1 MFRVLLT
8 LLLLATGPG
17 QAARGAVPGSPFGP
31 APPQNQA
38 PQTVDYIDVGTLYVG
53 GSSATV
59 NASSYFSD
67 PNGDTLT
74 YSVNNP
80 SPSIATVSITGSTVT
95 IAPVAVGNTS
105 KIVVTAEDPGGLT
118 ATQDFNVTVE
128 NTPPPNRAPTSVG
141 YISDVTLQ
149 VGGSS
154 ATRSVSGK
162 FSDPDG
168 DTLTY
173 SVNDPDTSTV
183 TVSISG
189 STVTIA
195 PVAAGTTGKIVVTA
209 TDPGGL
215 TATQDF
221 NATVEN
227 PPPSQPNRAPTAV
240 GSISD
245 VTLQVGGS
253 SATRSVSGKFSDP
266 DGDTLTYS
274 VNDPDTSTVTVSIS
288 GSTVTIAPVA
298 AGTTGKIVVTAKD
311 PGGLTATQDFTAT
324 VENPPPPPSQPN
336 RAPTAAG
343 SIGDRTLTVGGNSST
358 VNVSSYFSDPDD
370 DTLTYSVNSPT
381 PTIAR
386 VRISGS
392 TMTMTPV
399 SAGTTAKVIV
409 TAEDPGGLSATQDF
423 NIKVNGP
430 PVVSGSIAHRTVD
443 VGNSTFTVNVSGK
456 FSDPNSD
463 ILTFSASSSN
473 KAAATVSESS
483 GTLTV
488 TPKTGGTTTITVTAT
503 DSGGL
508 SASLSFTVKVNRKP
522 AKRGSL
528 SNRTV
533 DVGDSAFRVPVS
545 GKFSDPDGDDLNF
558 SATSSDTSVA
568 TVSESSGTLT
578 VTPKAGGTTT
588 ITVTASDGRLS
599 ASLTFTVKVNRGPTT
614 SGSLTNRTVNVGTSA
629 FDIPVSGK
637 FSDPDGDDLTYSASS
652 ADTSAATVSIS
663 SGTLTITPKTG
674 GSTTITV
681 TASDGRLTAS
691 LTFTV
696 TVSVSGTEN
705 QSPTVSWT
713 IPDQPLERNGSAN
726 SVILSSK
733 FSDPDNDVLT
743 YSASSS
749 DTSAVKVSV
758 SGSILKITP
767 GMNGTSTVTVVAT
780 DPGGLTASQ
789 TLKAT
794 VSRAP
799 LTNGAIPKMELG
811 ESDLTRSIDVASYFS
826 DPDGEALTYAAVS
839 SNRDIATAS
848 ATGSTVTVSRVS
860 PGAGLVWVTA
870 TDPGGLTVVQYM
882 TIQVTNRPP
891 ESETS
896 IENQTLYLTDAFRR
910 VDLTDKFSDPDGQV
924 LAYTATSSDTD
935 IATVAAG
942 GSTLRIRPV
951 ARGATTVT
959 LRATDP
965 GRLYVE
971 QSFTAT
977 VANQYPQTVE
987 PAIGDQTLYLLGGRQ
1002 TIDATLYF
1010 SDPDGDR
1017 LSYAV
1022 SSPNPEIV
1030 TVSIADGKITLV
1042 PVALGSTG
1050 KILVTAR
1057 DAGGLATNQDFTV
1070 TVMAGSPP
1078 TPTNRVPVA
1087 SGTITVDTL
1096 YAEGPSATIDVASYF
1111 SDPDTTDV
1119 LSFTVASRDPGIV
1132 IVSISGSSVK
1142 ITPKGPGNTG
1152 KIAVTARDPGGLTAT
1167 QDFNVTVVAGAPP
1180 VPPNRNPIAVGS
1192 ITVDTLYAEGPSI
1205 KIDVTSYFSDPD
1217 ADILTYSVNSP
1228 NPGVVEVTKIGNEV
1242 TLRPVA
1248 AGSTGKIVVTA
1259 RDPGRLT
1266 AVQDFDVIV
1275 VAGSPPPPTNNAP
1288 EIRENLTDLFITIGG
1303 GTVSLNVAPYFEDPD
1318 GDSLSYQLDAQGTG
1332 RATLTIA
1339 DSTLSIEPLVLGTTG
1354 KNLLRAVDPAGLFVQ
1369 QDFVVHVVTNLAP
1382 DTLMAIP
1389 DDTLTVAEGSVKLDL
1404 SAFFFDPDQD
1414 TLMYSAVSSNV
1425 NAATVSVSSDT
1436 LTISPVKKHLS
1447 STVTVTATDGDLSV
1461 AQDFDVTVANSPPE
1475 VSESITGRE
1484 LTVATGPVKLGLSAH
1499 FRDADGDDLSFNASS
1514 LNTGAAIVSV
1524 TDDSLTIAPVEKDM
1538 SSIVT
1543 VNASDGKLEVELG
1556 FEVTVANSPPEVS
1569 ESITGRELT
1578 VATGQVKLDLSG
1590 HFRDADGDTLSY
1602 AAESSDTSAV
1612 TVSVSDDSLAVKPRA
1627 AGSSTVKVTAS
1638 DDDRATVTQ
1647 SFLVTVGDGPP
1658 PRFCPAAVAEAPIPN
1673 QTLIVGA
1680 GTTEID
1686 LTQHFEHIDQDGI
1699 EITVTSP
1706 SPGIATAAIEGTS
1719 LKIDPVAAGQID
1731 SVTVTISDTAEIDVC
1746 DAVSLSFMVTVKTTV
1761 ETTVVS
1767 PGLYPWSVSGE
1778 RVYRLTGNVSIG
1790 VEVPDQKLVVDG
1802 TVKAEGY
1809 RLRMIPADYVFE
1821 EGYDLLSLDEVASYI
1836 RKHGH
1841 LPGVTSGAEMKANGL
1856 GISQMQTVL
1865 LEKIEELS
1873 LYIIAQHEQLRVQGE
1888 HIVSQQQKLEIRKK
1902 QVSELEQRLWRLE
1915 R

>member
-38 PQTVDYIDVGTLYVG
+38 PQTVSYIDVGTLYVG

-80 SPSIATVSITGSTVT
+80 SPAVATVSILGSTVT
-95 IAPVAVGNTS
+95 VAPVAVGNTS

-128 NTPPPNRAPTSVG
+128 NTPPPNRVPTAVG

-173 SVNDPDTSTV
+173 SANDPDTSTV

-209 TDPGGL
+209 
-215 TATQDF
+215 
-221 NATVEN
+221 
-227 PPPSQPNRAPTAV
+227 R
-240 GSISD
+240 
-245 VTLQVGGS
+245 
-253 SATRSVSGKFSDP
+253 
-266 DGDTLTYS
+266 
-274 VNDPDTSTVTVSIS
+274 
-288 GSTVTIAPVA
+288 
-298 AGTTGKIVVTAKD
+298 D

-324 VENPPPPPSQPN
+324 VENPPPPQPN
-336 RAPTAAG
+336 RAPTAVG
-343 SIGDRTLTVGGNSST
+343 SIGDRTLSVGGNSAT

-386 VRISGS
+386 VSISGS

-399 SAGTTAKVIV
+399 SAGTTARIIV
-409 TAEDPGGLSATQDF
+409 TAKDPGNLTATQDF
-423 NIKVNGP
+423 NIRVNGP
-430 PVVSGSIAHRTVD
+430 PVASGSIAQRTVD
-443 VGNSTFTVNVSGK
+443 VGDSAFTVDVSGK

-463 ILTFSASSSN
+463 ILTFSALSSN
-473 KAAATVSESS
+473 KAAATVSASS
-483 GTLTV
+483 GTVTV
-488 TPKTGGTTTITVTAT
+488 TPKAGGISTITVTAT

-508 SASLSFTVKVNRKP
+508 SASLSFTVKVNREP
-522 AKRGSL
+522 TTRGSL

-545 GKFSDPDGDDLNF
+545 GKFSDPDGDDLDF
-558 SATSSDTSVA
+558 SATSSATSVA
-568 TVSESSGTLT
+568 TVSASRGTVT

-588 ITVTASDGRLS
+588 ITVSASDGRLS

-614 SGSLTNRTVNVGTSA
+614 TGTITSRTVDVGTSA
-629 FDIPVSGK
+629 FDVPVSGK

-681 TASDGRLTAS
+681 TASDGRLSASLTFTVTVNRGPTTSGSLSDRIVNVGTSAFDVVVSGNFTDPDGDDLNFSATSSATSVATVSESSGTVTVTPKAGGTTTITVTASDGRLSAS

-696 TVSVSGTEN
+696 TVSVSGTVN

-713 IPDQPLERNGSAN
+713 IPDQPLERNGSAK

-799 LTNGAIPKMELG
+799 ITNGAIPKMELG
-811 ESDLTRSIDVASYFS
+811 ESDLTRSVDVASYFS

-848 ATGSTVTVSRVS
+848 ATGSTVTVTRVS
-860 PGAGLVWVTA
+860 PGVGLVWVTA
-870 TDPGGLTVVQYM
+870 TDPGGLTVVQSM

-891 ESETS
+891 VSETS
-896 IENQTLYLTDAFRR
+896 IKNQTLYLTDAFRR

-935 IATVAAG
+935 IAVVAAG

-987 PAIGDQTLYLLGGRQ
+987 PGIGDQTLYLLGGRQ

-1030 TVSIADGKITLV
+1030 TVSIADGKITLA

-1050 KILVTAR
+1050 KILVSAR
-1057 DAGGLATNQDFTV
+1057 DAGGLAVNQDFTV
-1070 TVMAGSPP
+1070 TVVAGSPP
-1078 TPTNRVPVA
+1078 TPTNRVPVVTGA
-1087 SGTITVDTL
+1087 ITVDTL
-1096 YAEGPSATIDVASYF
+1096 YAEGPSATIDVTYYF

-1142 ITPKGPGNTG
+1142 ITPKGPGSTG

-1167 QDFNVTVVAGAPP
+1167 LDFNVTVVAGAPP
-1180 VPPNRNPIAVGS
+1180 VPPNRNPIAVGT

-1205 KIDVTSYFSDPD
+1205 KIDVTSYFSDPN

-1228 NPGVVEVTKIGNEV
+1228 NQGVVEVTNIGNEV

-1259 RDPGRLT
+1259 RDPGGLT
-1266 AVQDFDVIV
+1266 AVQDFDVTV
-1275 VAGSPPPPTNNAP
+1275 VAGSPPPSTNNAP
-1288 EIRENLTDLFITIGG
+1288 EIRDDLTDLFITIGG
-1303 GTVSLNVAPYFEDPD
+1303 GTVSLNVAPYFKDPD

-1382 DTLMAIP
+1382 DTLRTIP

-1404 SAFFFDPDQD
+1404 STFFFDRDQD
-1414 TLMYSAVSSNV
+1414 TLMYTAVSPNTD
-1425 NAATVSVSSDT
+1425 AATVSVTSDT
-1436 LTISPVKKHLS
+1436 LTITPVKKGMS

-1499 FRDADGDDLSFNASS
+1499 FRDADGDDLTFNASS
-1514 LNTGAAIVSV
+1514 LNTRAATVSV

-1538 SSIVT
+1538 SSTVT
-1543 VNASDGKLEVELG
+1543 VTASDGELEVELG
-1556 FEVTVANSPPEVS
+1556 FEVTVANSPPQAS
-1569 ESITGRELT
+1569 KIMPTQQLT
-1578 VATGQVKLDLSG
+1578 VATGPMKLYLPT
-1590 HFRDADGDTLSY
+1590 HFSDADGDTLSY

-1627 AGSSTVKVTAS
+1627 AGSSTVKVEAE

-1658 PRFCPAAVAEAPIPN
+1658 PRFCPAAIKDAPIPD
-1673 QTLIVGA
+1673 QTLLVGR

-1686 LTQHFEHIDQDGI
+1686 LTQHFEHIDQDDI
-1699 EITVTSP
+1699 EIAVTSP
-1706 SPGIATAAIEGTS
+1706 RPGIATAAIEETS

-1731 SVTVTISDTAEIDVC
+1731 TVTVTISDTAEIDAC

-1778 RVYRLTGNVSIG
+1778 RVYRLSGNVGIG

-1841 LPGVTSGAEMKANGL
+1841 LPGVASGAEMKANGL
-1856 GISQMQTVL
+1856 GISRMQTVL

-1873 LYIIAQHEQLRVQGE
+1873 LYIIAQHEQLRVQGDRLA
-1888 HIVSQQQKLEIRKK
+1888 SRQQKLEIQKT
-1902 QVSELEQRLWRLE
+1902 QVSELEQRLRRLE